1 MFCPDCGNKVEKTDL
16 FCENCGFNLK
26 EFFQEE
32 IKELKENV
40 PMGDSSNAADS
51 QTTEDV
57 GYTQEN
63 GLFKFFNLKKF
74 VAKLAAGVAL
84 KLLSNNISEVLY
96 TAYELFDMCAKD
108 TNERALP
115 SCIMFTNIKSLALS
129 MNVDP
134 KEIKSILDKFIEE
147 KSSIGFKHK
156 AGESRLL
163 VHPSLGNRCYIFVP
177 GSCYHITYLFFQ
189 RSYIVCRGKGKATG

>member
-1 MFCPDCGNKVEKTDL
+1 MFCPDCGNIVEKTDM

-63 GLFKFFNLKKF
+63 GLFKFFNLKNF

-84 KLLSNNISEVLY
+84 KLLSNNISAVCVIAHLQ
-96 TAYELFDMCAKD
+96 
-108 TNERALP
+108 
-115 SCIMFTNIKSLALS
+115 
-129 MNVDP
+129 NVDP
-134 KEIKSILDKFIEE
+134 SQYIQQGHTKPAILMF
-147 KSSIGFKHK
+147 
-156 AGESRLL
+156 
-163 VHPSLGNRCYIFVP
+163 
-177 GSCYHITYLFFQ
+177 
-189 RSYIVCRGKGKATG
+189 